1 MRNTSNGWDVRCDA
15 VPVTSKPRSAMERI
29 AALEAHIADLEA
41 RLLRLESSQQTRAVG
56 AQTYTA
62 PTGYGSA
69 GIVGAPPIHTSFI
82 DAR

>member
-1 MRNTSNGWDVRCDA
+1 
-15 VPVTSKPRSAMERI
+15 MERI